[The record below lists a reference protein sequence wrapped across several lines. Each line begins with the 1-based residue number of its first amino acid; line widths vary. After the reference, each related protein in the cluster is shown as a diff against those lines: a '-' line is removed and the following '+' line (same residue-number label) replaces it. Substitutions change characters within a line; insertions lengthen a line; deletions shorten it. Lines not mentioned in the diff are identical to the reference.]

1 MKAEEMKFNNWVFDG
16 EEYQKITGVYHDR
29 VYFGSGWA
37 LLEIVEPIPL
47 TPEILEKAGFVKV
60 EGKDSIYDK
69 GQMRL
74 YLGLQ
79 GSLCYTEYEK
89 GSYCYLRL
97 IQYTHE
103 LQNLHYALY
112 NSELPINL

>member
-1 MKAEEMKFNNWVFDG
+1 MKAEELRIGNWIFDG
-16 EEYQKITGVYHDR
+16 EEYQKITGIEQYRIHNK
-29 VYFGSGWA
+29 YGWF
-37 LLEIVEPIPL
+37 LLDMVEPIPL

-74 YLGLQ
+74 YLGLN

-97 IQYTHE
+97 IQYAHE

-112 NSELPINL
+112 GSELPINL